1 MTSVDEFRPVADS
14 SSSGPYDAAAP
25 SRNLNQPGNR
35 APMRAF
41 NGAAPAAPVPA
52 RTGPTT
58 ISHASPPV
66 VPAKDL
72 PEESGHKRAPS
83 ATAARTTAPRRTSG
97 GLTGQYSVSMPD
109 SGGYFPNPDQ
119 QLDEAAMARKE
130 RQNQREAKR
139 RALKAAWGTDNRACD
154 VLPDCL

>member
-1 MTSVDEFRPVADS
+1 
-14 SSSGPYDAAAP
+14 
-25 SRNLNQPGNR
+25 
-35 APMRAF
+35 MRAF
-41 NGAAPAAPVPA
+41 NGAPPAAPVPV

-97 GLTGQYSVSMPD
+97 GLTGQYSVSMPV

-154 VLPDCL
+154 VFFDRSVGKLTTRSRALRRLGRISWRRPC